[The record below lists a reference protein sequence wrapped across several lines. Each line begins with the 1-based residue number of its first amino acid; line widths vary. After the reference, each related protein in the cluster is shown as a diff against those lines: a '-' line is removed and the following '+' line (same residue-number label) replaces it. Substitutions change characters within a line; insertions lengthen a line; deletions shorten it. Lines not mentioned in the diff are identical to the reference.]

1 MNNIYNL
8 DREFIKWFY
17 EESYPQE
24 GSNRCQVVLRA
35 TGTDVDIIDK
45 FMRESFK
52 QGAHNMANETRCVL
66 SDWAGTAE
74 GLDPELFTP
83 SEVFY
88 RAELNLENYY
98 KQLFG
103 ELDES

>member
-17 EESYPQE
+17 EEPYPDM
-24 GSNRCQVVLRA
+24 GSNRAMIAMRSFNTDIDVL
-35 TGTDVDIIDK
+35 D
-45 FMRESFK
+45 FWMRQAYA
-52 QGAHNMANETRCVL
+52 QGARSMANETRCVL
-66 SDWAGTAE
+66 SDWAGAAE

-88 RAELNLENYY
+88 RAELNLENFY